1 MGETV
6 TGDQAP
12 EPLLRRT
19 RELRLG
25 LLRLHKTLLNAERAV
40 YERVYGQVTGG
51 ELLQLIIGD
60 EHFAWLHTISELI
73 VRMDEM
79 LEAEEPTAGEAQSL
93 FARARATLNPSEEG
107 DEFRRKY
114 FAALQRD
121 PDAVLAHRRV
131 TQILFADT

>member
-1 MGETV
+1 M
-6 TGDQAP
+6 TGGPAP

-25 LLRLHKTLLNAERAV
+25 LLRLHKTLLDAERAI

-51 ELLQLIIGD
+51 ELLQLVIGD

-73 VRMDEM
+73 VRIDEM
-79 LEAEEPTAGEAQSL
+79 LDAEEPTAGAAQSL
-93 FARARATLNPSEEG
+93 FARARATLIPSEGG
-107 DEFRRKY
+107 DEFGRKY

-121 PDAVLAHRRV
+121 PDAVLAHRKV
-131 TQILFADT
+131 TQVLSADT